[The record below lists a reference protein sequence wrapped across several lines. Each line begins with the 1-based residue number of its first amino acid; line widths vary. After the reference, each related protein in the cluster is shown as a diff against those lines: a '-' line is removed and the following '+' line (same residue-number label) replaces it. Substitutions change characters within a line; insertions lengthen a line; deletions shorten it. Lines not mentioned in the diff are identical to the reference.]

1 MNEDRKLSITQRY
14 LLTYIKFRT
23 NNNHQFYAQNK
34 AISEVIGCT
43 VDSTKVIINKLIR
56 EGYITKIT
64 DDKGRRVLSL
74 SGKEFPPLDGVNMG
88 NISKSL
94 LKQDIAEQEQWA
106 NYYQKENKELK
117 ASLEEMHANFKQA
130 MAQIKYLE
138 NIISKQNEALKQLKQ
153 SENETQPIKVFAQEE
168 KADSRSEPIPHAEEQ
183 TEDVENI
190 IKNMIYKLDIKG
202 QRNEYN

>member
-117 ASLEEMHANFKQA
+117 ASLEEMQTNFKQA
-130 MAQIKYLE
+130 KEQIKYLE
-138 NIISKQNEALKQLKQ
+138 NIISKQNEAL
-153 SENETQPIKVFAQEE
+153 TQT
-168 KADSRSEPIPHAEEQ
+168 AEEARSPRKANGNGSPFGRRT
-183 TEDVENI
+183 TE
-190 IKNMIYKLDIKG
+190 KG
-202 QRNEYN
+202 GRAQRTEQGKY

>member
-117 ASLEEMHANFKQA
+117 ASLEEMQTNFK
-130 MAQIKYLE
+130 
-138 NIISKQNEALKQLKQ
+138 
-153 SENETQPIKVFAQEE
+153 ETQTIKMFAQEE
-168 KADSRSEPIPHAEEQ
+168 KAESRSEPIPHAEEQ
-183 TEDVENI
+183 TEDVETI
-190 IKNMIYKLDIKG
+190 IKNMINKLDIKG